1 VDDGGA
7 VTQIVGVV
15 LVRNEDLLVEHAI
28 RSVTDFCDRIHALD
42 HVSTDGTWDI
52 LRALERDYDHL
63 DVRRTTHA
71 GDSQRVLE
79 RYAGTDTW
87 VFGVDGDEFY
97 DSQRL
102 RALRN
107 DLLAGAYHDVF
118 KIGYNM
124 LNCVEIDW
132 EARTA
137 SGYLSPPSRLAR
149 KLFNFAAIESWK
161 GHGAERLHGGVVV
174 FRPGYD
180 HTSVDNIGD
189 RLSWDETPLRCLH
202 ATFLRRSSADPE
214 HEQPVLRPILMES
227 AMQDRSWRGG
237 LKRFLRRRRPP
248 AVSEWKP
255 QKYMRGELVTVDASP
270 FLLAQASE

>member
-52 LRALERDYDHL
+52 LRALEREYDHL
-63 DVRRTTHA
+63 DARRTTHA

-189 RLSWDETPLRCLH
+189 RLSWDDAAALPPCH
-202 ATFLRRSSADPE
+202 VPRRSSADPE
-214 HEQPVLRPILMES
+214 HEQPVLRPILW
-227 AMQDRSWRGG
+227 ARDGDRSWRGG
-237 LKRFLRRRRPP
+237 LKRFLRRRKPP

-255 QKYMRGELVTVDASP
+255 QYMRGELVTVDASP